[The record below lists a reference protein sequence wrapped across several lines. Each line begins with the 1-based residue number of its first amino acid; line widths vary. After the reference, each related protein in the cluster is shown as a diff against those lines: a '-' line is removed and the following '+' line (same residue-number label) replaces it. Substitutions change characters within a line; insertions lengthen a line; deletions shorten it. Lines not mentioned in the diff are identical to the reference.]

1 MKSNQKASK
10 TKWFGIEIRQLAWLT
25 IGCWILCDT
34 SWSQESSTQWYR
46 GNLHTH
52 SFWSDGNDFPEM
64 ITKWYVD
71 HGYHFLALT
80 DHNVLSQGERWMDLA
95 AIEQR
100 AGKSAMDKYL
110 AEFGDEWVQTREKPK
125 PPVKAAKDGAKQAT
139 DGRKGSNE
147 TRSEEKSEDTEV
159 AQQVRLRGLEEFRGK
174 YEATGKFLMIA
185 AEEISDRAQGVPV
198 HMNAMNL
205 QKLISP
211 VGGSTVVEAI
221 NNNLRAAEEQAKET
235 GHPIMVHL
243 NHPNFG
249 WAVTAEELAEVTNER
264 FFEVYNGHPSINHL
278 GDSTRPGVEK
288 MWDIANTIRIAELKA
303 HPMFGL
309 ATDDSH
315 HYHGHPNRDARTGRG
330 WVMVRAKNLSPEA
343 LIGAM
348 NAGEFYSS
356 SGVEL
361 ESVEFESTERVF
373 SLKIKP
379 LPGVTYT
386 TQFVGTRK
394 SYDKSSTVQLDADGK
409 PRRVSRVYSEDVG
422 TVLMTSDALEPI
434 YQFAGDELFVRAVV
448 TSSRVHPNPSFKNQK
463 EQAWTQ
469 PVGW

>member
-1 MKSNQKASK
+1 MRIVTDLCFESRLLVLLAFCCWLVCDVSWGQEEDASR
-10 TKWFGIEIRQLAWLT
+10 WW
-25 IGCWILCDT
+25 
-34 SWSQESSTQWYR
+34 R

-52 SFWSDGNDFPEM
+52 SLWSDGNDFPEM

-71 HGYHFLALT
+71 QGYQFLALT

-95 AIEQR
+95 KIEQR
-100 AGKSAMDKYL
+100 AGKTALQKYV
-110 AEFGDEWVQTREKPK
+110 AEFGDEWVETREKSK
-125 PPVKAAKDGAKQAT
+125 PAK
-139 DGRKGSNE
+139 KGSAVEKVE
-147 TRSEEKSEDTEV
+147 TTK
-159 AQQVRLRGLEEFRGK
+159 QIRLRGLAEFREK
-174 YEATGKFLMIA
+174 FEAKDTFLLIA

-205 QKLISP
+205 QSLISP
-211 VGGSTVVEAI
+211 LSGSTVVEAI
-221 NNNLRAAEEQAKET
+221 NNNLRAVEEQAKKT
-235 GHPIMVHL
+235 GKPIMVHL

-249 WAVTAEELAEVTNER
+249 WAVTAEELAEVTKER

-278 GDSTRPGVEK
+278 GDATRPGVEK
-288 MWDIANTIRIAELKA
+288 MWDIANTIRIGELKA
-303 HPMFGL
+303 DPMFGL

-315 HYHGHPNRDARTGRG
+315 HYHGKINPKKATSGRG
-330 WVMVRAKNLSPEA
+330 WVMVRAKLLSPKA
-343 LIGAM
+343 LIEAM
-348 NAGEFYSS
+348 KAGEFYSS

-361 ESVEFESTERVF
+361 ETVKFDGNKQVL

-379 LPGVTYT
+379 QDGVTFT
-386 TQFVGTRK
+386 TQFIGTRK
-394 SYDKSSTVQLDADGK
+394 SYDKGSTVQLDAAGK
-409 PRRVSRVYSEDVG
+409 PIRATRVYSKDVG

-448 TSSRVHPNPSFKNQK
+448 TSSREHANPSFKGQK